1 MGTVMHWFKWTE
13 LNKQINRYEW
23 VCRKV
28 KESTCNEFLAT
39 FIFKRVWEGV
49 WNGNWDLSSIAL
61 GRWNL
66 SHWVWKHRQKNGR
79 RRSSSTEFYSR
90 QNVCS
95 SPVPNQ
101 LLISQSGCKNAEMS
115 KNSQRSLNETNTL
128 SFSGFLWKRFSSP
141 GIMRMCKLKYL
152 GNQTGL
158 VVTV

>member
-13 LNKQINRYEW
+13 LNRQINRYEW

-39 FIFKRVWEGV
+39 FIFKRVSEGV

-66 SHWVWKHRQKNGR
+66 SHWVWKQ
-79 RRSSSTEFYSR
+79 TEKWTKEIGQHWVLFTTKR
-90 QNVCS
+90 MFI
-95 SPVPNQ
+95 VPNQ

-141 GIMRMCKLKYL
+141 GIMHMCKLKYL